1 MTPVLPGVAH
11 ARRPTRRPGRR
22 AALLLTAACLLG
34 GLSLFA
40 FALVS
45 PRKGSDK
52 PEAPPSGDPVAV
64 VANTA
69 ADDADKADENDK
81 KDKEGNEKPVYP
93 VAILNFEER
102 GAGVK
107 DMGPKITNLL
117 LARLGEKDALYLVDR
132 EDIKKTL
139 EELELNRSGVVKAG
153 EAARVGQLTGAR
165 LLIMGSVFQDGKKI
179 NVVAKIIG
187 TETSRTKSVAVEG
200 RSGDEIGPMVKEAA
214 EKLAGIIT
222 KDADKLVAPK
232 VKERDRIAAL
242 NRRLKKGE
250 RPVLWIS
257 ISERHL
263 GQPRVDP
270 AAQTELMF
278 LAKGTGFTVIDPEV
292 GAKSKG
298 DIFITGEAFSEFA
311 GRRGGL
317 SSVKARVEVKAI
329 DRKTDRVIA
338 VDRQTVV
345 VVDVSEQIAGKSAL
359 QEGAA
364 AIAERLLPKLLGD
377 KK

>member
-1 MTPVLPGVAH
+1 LVHRDIKPSNIWLESAQACDRGGKVKILDFGLVW
-11 ARRPTRRPGRR
+11 
-22 AALLLTAACLLG
+22 TADR
-34 GLSLFA
+34 F
-40 FALVS
+40 
-45 PRKGSDK
+45 
-52 PEAPPSGDPVAV
+52 
-64 VANTA
+64 
-69 ADDADKADENDK
+69 
-81 KDKEGNEKPVYP
+81 
-93 VAILNFEER
+93 
-102 GAGVK
+102 
-107 DMGPKITNLL
+107 LL
-117 LARLGEKDALYLVDR
+117 LARLGEKDGLYLVDR

-139 EELELNRSGVVKAG
+139 EELELNRSGIVKAS

-187 TETSRTKSVAVEG
+187 TETSLVKTVSVEG
-200 RSGDEIGPMVKEAA
+200 KSGEEIGPIVKEAS

-232 VKERDRIAAL
+232 VKEKDRVAAL
-242 NRRLKKGE
+242 NRRLQKGK
-250 RPVLWIS
+250 RPDLWIS
-257 ISERHL
+257 INERHL

-270 AAQTELMF
+270 AAQTELTF
-278 LAKGTGFTVIDPEV
+278 LAKGTGFTVIDPDE
-292 GAKSKG
+292 GARSKG
-298 DIFITGEAFSEFA
+298 DIIITGEAFSEFA

-317 SSVKARVEVKAI
+317 CSVKARIEVKAV

-364 AIAERLLPKLLGD
+364 IIAERLLPKLLGD